1 MLCSLKIQNY
11 VLIQQLNFKPQEGLN
26 TITGETGAGKSILL
40 GALGLITGQRA
51 DVNTLLDKEQKCIVE
66 ASFDIGKYNLHSL
79 FETLDLD
86 YETKTLIR
94 REINPAGKSRAF
106 INDSPVTLDVLK
118 TLGNRLID
126 IHSQNETQQLHTK
139 EYQEDVLDFL
149 SDSLELK
156 KEYTAQYKLLRHL
169 KKQLLDLQSNAERG
183 SKEQEYNLFLLNE
196 LSAIK
201 LEEINQK
208 ILQDEVKSIEN
219 FSEIKSNLAELDQI
233 IESSEISISSL
244 LALSLQQTKNLAK
257 LSGKYSAL
265 DEQMLELSTSL
276 QELYKIIV
284 KENESLDID
293 EDNAQLKL
301 DQYTTL
307 QNLLRKHKVLEVVE
321 LIALRDQLIQKTNLV
336 ANFDQEI
343 SKIEKKLKEEN
354 KQLVVLGE
362 KLHKNRSA
370 KSEGINQKIIS
381 ICQLL
386 GISEAGFKIEFTP
399 TPQATVF
406 GLYDI
411 QFMFSANKGIALQE
425 MSKAASGGEFSR
437 LMFAVKSLLAEKI
450 HLPTII
456 FDEIDTG
463 ISGEIAL
470 KMGALMQKMGENHQM
485 ICITHLPQIAAK
497 GQHHFFVY
505 KDHSGQVSSSNIRK
519 IESEERIGKIAEMI
533 GGNNPGQSAINSAI
547 DLIGEA

>member
-149 SDSLELK
+149 SDSFELK

-208 ILQDEVKSIEN
+208 ILEDEVKSIEN

-307 QNLLRKHKVLEVVE
+307 QNLLRKHKVLEVAE

-370 KSEGINQKIIS
+370 KSEVINQKIIS